1 MLDSAVR
8 FASFDI
14 SYQYQSV
21 YMCDSLIRAYACQ
34 RDVLDTLPGLYS
46 RPVMLLVLA
55 RRYP

>member
-21 YMCDSLIRAYACQ
+21 YMCDSLIRACAFQ
-34 RDVLDTLPGLYS
+34 RDVLDTPA
-46 RPVMLLVLA
+46 RPVLKACDALGTS
-55 RRYP
+55 